1 MSADTYT
8 LVPEPAVILQKKQM
22 TELEAF
28 YELKL
33 ENRKL
38 NHKPGQFAEISIP
51 GIGEAPISISSS
63 PSKTDS
69 FEMVIRN
76 AGSVTNA
83 LHGLSEGDKVG
94 IRGPY
99 GTCFP
104 VEDLKGKNIL
114 FVAGGIGLVPARSAI
129 LYVLENR
136 DDYKD
141 VSILFG
147 SRDPLQRLF
156 TDELAEWDK
165 CDDIEFLETVDE
177 GNDEWKGNVGVVTT
191 LFNKLSKEPDPE
203 STYAVVV
210 GPPVMYK
217 FVIMSLRTMNFPD
230 DHIIVSLERH
240 MKCGVGVCGHCQING
255 IYVCQEGPVFSLDK
269 IKDLPE
275 AI

>member
-1 MSADTYT
+1 MTTDTYT
-8 LVPEPAVILQKKQM
+8 LVPEPADILKKKPM
-22 TELEAF
+22 TELEVF
-28 YELKL
+28 FELKL
-33 ENRKL
+33 KNREL
-38 NHKPGQFAEISIP
+38 DHKPGQFAEISIP
-51 GIGEAPISISSS
+51 GIGEAPISVSSS
-63 PSKTDS
+63 PSKTGS

-83 LHGLSEGDKVG
+83 LHGMEAGDTVG

-99 GTCFP
+99 GTHFP
-104 VEDLKGKNIL
+104 VDEMKGKDIL

-136 DDYKD
+136 EDYNN
-141 VSILFG
+141 VNILFG
-147 SRDPLQRLF
+147 SRDPSQRLF
-156 TDELAEWDK
+156 TDELAEWDTRS
-165 CDDIEFLETVDE
+165 DIEFLETVDE
-177 GNDEWKGNVGVVTT
+177 GDDSWEGNIGVVTT
-191 LFNKLSKEPDPE
+191 LFDMLSQKPDPA

-217 FVIMSLRTMNFPD
+217 FVIISLRDLGFTD

-255 IYVCQEGPVFSLDK
+255 IYVCQEGPVFSLDQ
-269 IKDLPE
+269 ISDLPE

>member
-1 MSADTYT
+1 MSTDTYT
-8 LVPEPAVILQKKQM
+8 LVPEPAEIVQKKPM

-28 YELKL
+28 FELKL
-33 ENRKL
+33 KRREL
-38 NHKPGQFAEISIP
+38 AHKPGQFAEISIP

-63 PSKTDS
+63 PSKTGS

-83 LHGLSEGDKVG
+83 LHSMDAGDTVG

-99 GTCFP
+99 GTHFP
-104 VEDLKGKNIL
+104 VEELKGKNIL
-114 FVAGGIGLVPARSAI
+114 FVTGGIGLVPARSAI
-129 LYVLENR
+129 LHVLENR
-136 DDYKD
+136 DDYTD
-141 VSILFG
+141 VTVMFG
-147 SRDPLQRLF
+147 TRDPSQRLF
-156 TDELAEWDK
+156 VDELAEWDARS
-165 CDDIEFLETVDE
+165 DVEFLETVDE
-177 GNDEWKGNVGVVTT
+177 GDDTWEGNVGVVTT
-191 LFNKLSKEPDPE
+191 LFEKLSAQPDPG
-203 STYAVVV
+203 STYAIVV

-217 FVIMSLRTMNFPD
+217 FVIMSLRDMGFAD

-255 IYVCQEGPVFSLDK
+255 LYVCQDGPVFSLDR

>member
-1 MSADTYT
+1 MTADTYT
-8 LVPEPAVILQKKQM
+8 LVPEPALILQKKSM
-22 TELEAF
+22 TELEVF
-28 YELKL
+28 FELKL

-38 NHKPGQFAEISIP
+38 DHKAGQFAEISVP

-83 LHGLSEGDKVG
+83 LHGLNAGDKVG

-99 GTCFP
+99 GTHFP
-104 VEDLKGKNIL
+104 VEECKGSNIL
-114 FVAGGIGLVPARSAI
+114 FIAGGIGLVPARSAI

-136 DDYKD
+136 NDYKD
-141 VSILFG
+141 VTILFG
-147 SRDPLQRLF
+147 SRDPSQRLF
-156 TDELAEWDK
+156 VEELAEWEK
-165 CDDIEFLETVDE
+165 RDDVEFIETVDE
-177 GNDEWKGNVGVVTT
+177 GDDSWNGNVGVVTT
-191 LFNKLSKEPDPE
+191 LFDKLSKEPDPE
-203 STYAVVV
+203 STYAIVV

-217 FVIMSLRTMNFPD
+217 FVILSLRSMNFTD
-230 DHIIVSLERH
+230 EHIIVSLERH

-255 IYVCQEGPVFSLDK
+255 IYVCQEGPVFSLDQ